1 MPWRRRETH
10 AAILGWVS
18 AYLDILRAP
27 RVAVLIVATL
37 LGRLPFAI
45 NALAVLLY
53 AREVTGS
60 FAGAGL
66 VSGGLALGSAFGA
79 PLQGRFVD
87 RRGEGMLLVL
97 AGVHSAALLGIWA
110 LGSLEA
116 PVAALAAVAV
126 VGGLAFP
133 PTGSVLRSRW
143 PSLLGER
150 TDLVRAAYAF
160 DSVLI
165 EVAFISGPLLTAVGI
180 ALAGPEAMLAVSAA
194 LNLGGAMLFV
204 AFLPPA
210 PGGFRDGEQAGILG
224 ALAAP
229 GIRTVALASVPVGF
243 CLGTIEV
250 ALPAFSSSH
259 GSPELAGILLAIWSA
274 GSAVGGFV
282 YGARSRQGS
291 LVDIHTRLAFLLPL
305 ACLPLLLGTT
315 PLAMAFLVV
324 LAGIPLAPLIA
335 SRNELV
341 SQIAPGG
348 AVTEAFTWPLTAL
361 VGGLSLGVATAG
373 ALVDAS
379 GWASAVGVGVAVAAA
394 GAVFVAARRSTLLA
408 ARPAPAPV

>member
-1 MPWRRRETH
+1 MR
-10 AAILGWVS
+10 S
-18 AYLDILRAP
+18 YLDIVRSP
-27 RVAVLIVATL
+27 RVGVLIAAVL

-60 FAGAGL
+60 FGGAGL
-66 VSGGLALGSAFGA
+66 VSGALALGSAFGA
-79 PLQGRFVD
+79 PLQGRLVD
-87 RRGEGMLLVL
+87 LRGESMLLVL
-97 AGVHSAALLGIWA
+97 AGVHGASLISIWVLGEA
-110 LGSLEA
+110 GA
-116 PVAALAAVAV
+116 PVAALMAAAI

-150 TDLVRAAYAF
+150 TDLVPAAYAL
-160 DSVLI
+160 DSILI

-180 ALAGPEAMLAVSAA
+180 AVASPEAMLGVSAA
-194 LNLGGAMLFV
+194 LNVAGAMLFV

-210 PGGFRDGEQAGILG
+210 PKGFREGRSPGILG

-229 GIRTVALASVPVGF
+229 GIRTMALASVPVGF
-243 CLGTIEV
+243 CLGSIEV
-250 ALPAFSSSH
+250 AVPAFSASH
-259 GSPELAGILLAIWSA
+259 GAPELAGVLLATWSA

-282 YGARSRQGS
+282 YGARRRNRP
-291 LVDIHTRLAFLLPL
+291 LVDLHTLLAFALPL
-305 ACLPLLLGTT
+305 ACLPMLLGTT
-315 PLAMAFLVV
+315 PLMMAALVA

-341 SQIAPGG
+341 GHIAPSG

-361 VGGLSLGVATAG
+361 VGGLSLGTAAAG

-379 GWASAVGVGVAVAAA
+379 GWAAAVGAGIAVAAA
-394 GAVFVAARRSTLLA
+394 GACFVAARRSTVV
-408 ARPAPAPV
+408 PSVAPASA